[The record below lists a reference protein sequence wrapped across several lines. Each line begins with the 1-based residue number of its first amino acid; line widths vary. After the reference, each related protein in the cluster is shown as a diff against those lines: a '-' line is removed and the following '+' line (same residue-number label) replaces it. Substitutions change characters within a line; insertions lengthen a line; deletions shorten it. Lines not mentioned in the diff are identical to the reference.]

1 MKSQERLLKNYEK
14 HQEDLGKISSKINS
28 RVKSKT
34 KRRLLVESPKNY
46 VPSFTEP
53 IYHKN
58 EINERLNTL
67 QVYWYYIR

>member
-34 KRRLLVESPKNY
+34 KRRLLVESPKSY

-53 IYHKN
+53 FHQKN
-58 EINERLNTL
+58 EVNIRQNTL
-67 QVYWYYIR
+67 QVY